1 MKKNILEEIN
11 RMKFYFDYTPGKVI
25 SEQKNRWLIQEQVLK
40 YTDWTEGGKKQWENA
55 NIKNIIAYIQERDS
69 DEKFSQSPI
78 YLGMLQWFEENDSP
92 ETRQSLK
99 NWLGDDLTFGLD
111 NSPENTVNQL
121 MKTSGLKGV
130 DKTKILANNKTK
142 KTSATQ
148 KPEDSIKQKQALG
161 AILKVKNKLAT
172 SPSNEIYVNIKK
184 EVDRLNTE
192 LTAFNSKNV
201 FIPTESSSEII
212 NLMNYIFS
220 ALDSKGTFNTSYGND
235 NYDPMT
241 GDELIQTLKDVDVRY
256 SAENDSRV
264 QLSTEQ
270 TSPYKESVIAQLT
283 IQASEQLKN
292 KAFLD
297 GFFRGINPT
306 PQSMIVKAKDIRIET
321 ENISVLSQYQNEK
334 KKENN
339 TGVQLITTTYS
350 WPPDNIGVEQR
361 DEISRN
367 FFGDDGVTI
376 TDETKGELRK
386 KVNEAV
392 AEYKR
397 IMKESNNT
405 ATPKG
410 LYLNFYSSTS
420 KVRTTYSDKK
430 GNYDET
436 NNIPLSRDR
445 IEAMKTFLNEILD
458 ESELS
463 GFDRTVV
470 LELSDPNVGPGW
482 NNTESTFLDGTP
494 MDFKTAY
501 ANAPLYLKAR
511 ARNPKLT
518 PREFYGNRDEVAVRK
533 ATQLAGTQIG
543 TQALNDEY
551 EQLYSR
557 FRHAT
562 CGFNM
567 AMEAPKTIADTGK
580 DVDFI
585 VSTSGGL
592 GVIIVWTSIE
602 WDLDLDIG
610 GGDFKAKARKFWVR
624 AGRAVNFTKYKQPV
638 RKINCPI
645 WSKN

>member
-1 MKKNILEEIN
+1 MKKSILEEIN
-11 RMKFYFDYTPGKVI
+11 KIKFYFDYTPGKVI
-25 SEQKNRWLIQEQVLK
+25 SEQKNSWLLKEQVTE

-55 NIKNIIAYIQERDS
+55 NIKNIIKYIQERDN
-69 DEKFSQSPI
+69 DNKFSQSPI

-99 NWLGDDLTFGLD
+99 NWVGDDLTFGIVD
-111 NSPENTVNQL
+111 SPEKTVDKL

-130 DKTKILANNKTK
+130 DKTKNLGPSNTEKT
-142 KTSATQ
+142 
-148 KPEDSIKQKQALG
+148 PEDSIKQKQALG
-161 AILKVKNKLAT
+161 VILKVKNKLTT
-172 SPSNEIYVNIKK
+172 SPSDEVYVNIKK

-201 FIPTESSSEII
+201 FIPIDSSNEII
-212 NLMNYIFS
+212 NLMNYIFN
-220 ALDSKGTFNTSYGND
+220 ALGNKGVFNTSYEDD
-235 NYDPMT
+235 NYGPMT
-241 GDELIQTLKDVDVRY
+241 GDELIKILKDIDVRY
-256 SAENDSRV
+256 SAENYSRV
-264 QLSTEQ
+264 ELSTEQ
-270 TSPYKESVIAQLT
+270 TSPYKENVIAQLT

-297 GFFRGINPT
+297 GFFRGFNPT
-306 PQSMIVKAKDIRIET
+306 PQSMILKAKDIRIET
-321 ENISVLSQYQNEK
+321 ENISVFSQYQNEK
-334 KKENN
+334 KKEIN

-367 FFGDDGVTI
+367 FFEDDGVTI
-376 TDETKGELRK
+376 TDETKSELRK

-392 AEYKR
+392 TEYKR
-397 IMKESNNT
+397 IMRESNNT

-420 KVRTTYSDKK
+420 KVRTAYSDKK

-445 IEAMKTFLNEILD
+445 IEAMKTYLNEILD
-458 ESELS
+458 ESELVN
-463 GFDRTVV
+463 FDRTIV
-470 LELSDPNVGPGW
+470 LELSDPNRGPGW

-518 PREFYGNRDEVAVRK
+518 PREFYGVRDGSAARK
-533 ATQLAGTQIG
+533 ASQLAGTQIG
-543 TQALNDEY
+543 SSALENEY

-567 AMEAPKTIADTGK
+567 AMEAPKTISSSEK

-592 GVIIVWTSIE
+592 GVMIVWTSID

-610 GGDFKAKARKFWVR
+610 DGDFKAKARKFWVR
-624 AGRAVNFTKYKQPV
+624 AGRVFNFTKYKQPV